1 MRAYEVSYPALKGR
15 ASCFH
20 DQTRSPCGRV
30 TVVSVSTGVYSP
42 RTAGTRREFL
52 ALALKAFSIPRGFGN
67 CIMWPTIY
75 MRAMAPMEPTYFM
88 RAKGMVKPRTAT
100 RASLVM
106 KPIPHMRAIP
116 EMKPMPVMRA
126 KDEVKPMLSM
136 RATAKMK
143 PSVVMRAEAGVH
155 PLALMR
161 ATASLGPSSFMRA
174 IRVMKP
180 IGPMRAERR
189 MEPRRVVRATYSM
202 KPKWI
207 MRAGKGGGSYP
218 LPSSLSPP
226 FFHSPAE
233 APPLRGAGEATAQ
246 KGRRRAPTGG
256 KKWRKET

>member
-1 MRAYEVSYPALKGR
+1 MSGARAPMRAYEVSYPALKGR

-20 DQTRSPCGRV
+20 DQTRSPHPRGRV
-30 TVVSVSTGVYSP
+30 TVVSVSTGVNSP

-52 ALALKAFSIPRGFGN
+52 ALALKAFAIPRGFGN

-143 PSVVMRAEAGVH
+143 PSVVMRA
-155 PLALMR
+155 
-161 ATASLGPSSFMRA
+161 T
-174 IRVMKP
+174 IIMKP
-180 IGPMRAERR
+180 TAPMRT
-189 MEPRRVVRATYSM
+189 V
-202 KPKWI
+202 
-207 MRAGKGGGSYP
+207 GGV
-218 LPSSLSPP
+218 
-226 FFHSPAE
+226 
-233 APPLRGAGEATAQ
+233 
-246 KGRRRAPTGG
+246 
-256 KKWRKET
+256 ETTVKM